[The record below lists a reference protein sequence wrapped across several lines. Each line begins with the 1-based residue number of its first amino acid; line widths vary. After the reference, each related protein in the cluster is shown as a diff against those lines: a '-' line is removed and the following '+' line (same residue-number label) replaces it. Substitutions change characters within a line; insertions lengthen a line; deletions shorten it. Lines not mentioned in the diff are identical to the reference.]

1 VTATQPQAEQAPAE
15 AALPVQTETGWR
27 KNLDQ
32 VIQRILRV
40 KLVRTT
46 LAVMDT
52 AGQAGAPL
60 FAAALAFST
69 LFAVV
74 PLLLLFA
81 GVLGWLIQDAA
92 QRASLLEQLVGYLPP
107 LADVLSGSLE
117 GVVRERGTLSIVGLV
132 GLLWGSSSYYAALDE
147 VMRRIFP
154 GGGVRSFISQRLRG
168 IATVVVLVGLMVSML
183 FISSLFVILSDVVGD
198 LTVWRILAPLVA
210 LGVMVVV
217 VLAVYLLVPVAPP
230 SWRAA
235 LPPAIGAGIGIGVLT
250 NLFGLLA
257 PWLIGGMLAFG
268 VIATVFGALVWL
280 SLSYQILLY
289 GAAWAR
295 LRRDSE
301 VRRGI
306 RAAAA
311 TPYAS

>member
-1 VTATQPQAEQAPAE
+1 MTATEPHAEPAPTE
-15 AALPVQTETGWR
+15 ATLPVQTEKGWR
-27 KNLDQ
+27 KDLDQ
-32 VIQRILRV
+32 VIQRVLRV
-40 KLVRTT
+40 KVIRTT

-60 FAAALAFST
+60 FSAALAFAT

-81 GVLGWLIQDAA
+81 GVLGWLIQDAV
-92 QRASLLEQLVGYLPP
+92 QRAALLEQLVSYLPP

-117 GVVRERGTLSIVGLV
+117 GVVRERGTLSIIGLV

-168 IATVVVLVGLMVSML
+168 IATVVVLAGLMVSML
-183 FISSLFVILSDVVGD
+183 FLSSLFVILSDVVGD
-198 LTVWRILAPLVA
+198 LAVWRVLAPVVA
-210 LGVMVVV
+210 LGVMVIV
-217 VLAVYLLVPVAPP
+217 VLAIYLLVPVASP

-257 PWLIGGMLAFG
+257 PLLIGGMLAFG

-289 GAAWAR
+289 GAAWAS
-295 LRRDSE
+295 LRRDAE

-306 RAAAA
+306 RKAAA

>member
-1 VTATQPQAEQAPAE
+1 M
-15 AALPVQTETGWR
+15 QTETGWR
-27 KNLDQ
+27 TNLERIVQ
-32 VIQRILRV
+32 RVLRIKVI
-40 KLVRTT
+40 RTT

-60 FAAALAFST
+60 FAAALAFTT

-81 GVLGWLIQDAA
+81 GVLGWLIQDTA
-92 QRASLLEQLVGYLPP
+92 QRAALLEQLVGYFPP

-132 GLLWGSSSYYAALDE
+132 GLLWGASSYYAALDE

-154 GGGVRSFISQRLRG
+154 DGNVRGFISQRVRG
-168 IATVVVLVGLMVSML
+168 IATVLVLVGLMVSML
-183 FISSLFVILSDVVGD
+183 FISSIFAILSDVVGD
-198 LTVWRILAPLVA
+198 LAIWRILAPLVA
-210 LGVMVVV
+210 LGVMVIV
-217 VLAVYLLVPVAPP
+217 VLAIYLLVPAAPP

-235 LPPAIGAGIGIGVLT
+235 LPPAIAAGIGIGVLT

-257 PWLIGGMLAFG
+257 PLLIGGMLAFG

-295 LRRDSE
+295 MRRDSAI
-301 VRRGI
+301 RRGI
-306 RAAAA
+306 AAAA
-311 TPYAS
+311 DTPYAS